1 MPKSAEYVTTLR
13 WYGACPALSES
24 DLSDTAASQCA
35 FNTDRMIISAA
46 RRFRCQHRFIITRTK
61 HDFEFVCERCRHRT
75 EELPPVRLR
84 TRRGAHVIPFSPSS
98 CGSGVAHPI
107 HR

>member
-1 MPKSAEYVTTLR
+1 MRKSAEHVTTPR
-13 WYGACPALSES
+13 WYGTCPTLS
-24 DLSDTAASQCA
+24 DPSDTAASQCA
-35 FNTDRMIISAA
+35 VNTDHMIISAA
-46 RRFRCQHRFIITRTK
+46 RRFRCQHRFVITRTK
-61 HDFEFVCERCRHRT
+61 HDFEFVCERCRYRT

-84 TRRGAHVIPFSPSS
+84 TRRGAHVIPFFRSS